1 MQRSEFDSS
10 FSLYKL
16 SELIEKFP
24 SKRKLKE
31 FLQTFPC
38 SINPDLEDFL
48 NNKAVTFEKHLRS
61 RTYIYI
67 DNQTKKV
74 AAYFTIAISTLHTEG
89 ISSEVI
95 KMLDG
100 YTVFAILFLFC
111 IFSCK
116 SNLARKTSDE
126 HYHVVQW
133 KGAY

>member
-48 NNKAVTFEKHLRS
+48 NNKPNPVEWR
-61 RTYIYI
+61 
-67 DNQTKKV
+67 QQ
-74 AAYFTIAISTLHTEG
+74 
-89 ISSEVI
+89 
-95 KMLDG
+95 
-100 YTVFAILFLFC
+100 VFLSIQDFAEEFFLWWPRPQG
-111 IFSCK
+111 K
-116 SNLARKTSDE
+116 D
-126 HYHVVQW
+126 
-133 KGAY
+133 

>member
-16 SELIEKFP
+16 SELIEQFP

-48 NNKAVTFEKHLRS
+48 HNKAVTFEKHLRS

-67 DNQTKKV
+67 DNQTKK
-74 AAYFTIAISTLHTEG
+74 
-89 ISSEVI
+89 
-95 KMLDG
+95 
-100 YTVFAILFLFC
+100 
-111 IFSCK
+111 
-116 SNLARKTSDE
+116 
-126 HYHVVQW
+126 
-133 KGAY
+133 